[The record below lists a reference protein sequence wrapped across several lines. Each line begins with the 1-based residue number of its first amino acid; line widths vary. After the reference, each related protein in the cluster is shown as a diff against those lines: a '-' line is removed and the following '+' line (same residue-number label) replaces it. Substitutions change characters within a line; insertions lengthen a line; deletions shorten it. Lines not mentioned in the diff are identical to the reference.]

1 MTTVRPLLKYGWL
14 KIASCGPQTYSSTSA
29 PPQSGTSISC
39 DFAIWHWY
47 VQIQK
52 FLQYIN

>member
-29 PPQSGTSISC
+29 PPPNLELRFPVTSQSDTGTFKYKNFYST
-39 DFAIWHWY
+39 
-47 VQIQK
+47 
-52 FLQYIN
+52 